1 MAEPNVARTIIAEH
15 LVEGDM
21 TPGEPIALHIDQTL
35 TQDATGTL
43 VQLELEAMGLD
54 RVRTELSVQYVDH
67 NLIQEDHKNP
77 DDHRFLKS
85 ACQRFGEWF
94 SRAGNG
100 ISHAVHMERFGR
112 PGATLTG
119 SDSHSPAA
127 GGLGMLAIGSGG
139 LDVALAMA
147 GEPLRI
153 RMPAIWGIELTGELP
168 DWVSA
173 KDVILEMLRRHDV
186 DGGVGRIIEYHGPG
200 VANLSAMD
208 RHVIANMGAELGATS
223 TVFPADDVTREYLRK
238 QQREDVFRELVASDT
253 SAYDHTDQIDLSTL
267 VPLIAKPTSPGNVVE
282 VTEVAGAPI
291 SQAYVG
297 SSANP
302 GYRDFA
308 ITGAILEATGQTIHP
323 DVSFDVNPSA
333 RSVLSD
339 LIRSGQLATIVN
351 AGARLHQ
358 AGCNGC
364 IGMGQAP
371 ASDTISLRTTPRN
384 FPDRSGTKDDQVYL
398 VSPETAVAS
407 AITGVITD
415 PRDLENKFS
424 VGYPRVTE
432 PEQPTI
438 DMDLLVEPLPREEA
452 LEVEIVKGPNID
464 RLPELDPMPDELEVE
479 VALAMGDDISTDE
492 ILRAGAEVLPFR
504 SNIPRIAEFTLDV
517 VDETYP
523 TRAKQMK
530 ADGRQH
536 ALVAGSNYG
545 QGSSREHAA
554 IAPRYLGLRLVLA
567 VDYARIHWQNL
578 ANFGVLAAEISRDD
592 LATLAQGDVL
602 RASGLR
608 ELLES
613 GGTEFEVE
621 VVGKGTIT
629 ATISLSERQREHVLS
644 GGTTNWMRE
653 RLDNADVQAD

>member
-1 MAEPNVARTIIAEH
+1 MAEPNITRTIISEH
-15 LVEGDM
+15 LVEGEM
-21 TPGEPIALHIDQTL
+21 TPGTDIALKIDQTL

-85 ACQRFGEWF
+85 ACGRFGEWF
-94 SRAGNG
+94 SRPGNG
-100 ISHAVHMERFGR
+100 ISHAVHMARFGR

-153 RMPAIWGIELTGELP
+153 KMPEVWGIQLTGELP

-186 DGGVGRIIEYHGPG
+186 DGGVGRVVEYWGPG

-223 TVFPADDVTREYLRK
+223 TVFPSDDVTREYLAK
-238 QQREDVFRELVASDT
+238 QGREDVFRELVASDT
-253 SAYDHTDQIDLSTL
+253 DSYDVTDHIELSEL
-267 VPLIAKPTSPGNVVE
+267 VPLIAQPTSPGNVVE
-282 VTEVAGAPI
+282 VSEVAGKPI

-308 ITGAILEATGQTIHP
+308 ITGAILEATGAKIHP

-333 RSVLSD
+333 RAVLSD
-339 LIRSGQLATIVN
+339 LIESGQLATIIN

-371 ASDTISLRTTPRN
+371 ATPSRCARRRATSPTGRAPRTTRSTSCRPRR
-384 FPDRSGTKDDQVYL
+384 RSRRP
-398 VSPETAVAS
+398 SPAS
-407 AITGVITD
+407 SPT
-415 PRDLENKFS
+415 
-424 VGYPRVTE
+424 RVTSR
-432 PEQPTI
+432 TSS
-438 DMDLLVEPLPREEA
+438 RC
-452 LEVEIVKGPNID
+452 
-464 RLPELDPMPDELEVE
+464 
-479 VALAMGDDISTDE
+479 
-492 ILRAGAEVLPFR
+492 
-504 SNIPRIAEFTLDV
+504 
-517 VDETYP
+517 P
-523 TRAKQMK
+523 TR
-530 ADGRQH
+530 R
-536 ALVAGSNYG
+536 
-545 QGSSREHAA
+545 
-554 IAPRYLGLRLVLA
+554 
-567 VDYARIHWQNL
+567 
-578 ANFGVLAAEISRDD
+578 
-592 LATLAQGDVL
+592 
-602 RASGLR
+602 
-608 ELLES
+608 
-613 GGTEFEVE
+613 
-621 VVGKGTIT
+621 
-629 ATISLSERQREHVLS
+629 
-644 GGTTNWMRE
+644 
-653 RLDNADVQAD
+653 